1 MITLTG
7 KEILGLTLCA
17 GFSVVE
23 NYGPDELETEW
34 DIQDC
39 PAEGV
44 LNDDNE
50 IEHYRYV
57 AWLAEYPE
65 EGAFPLGDP
74 ITTEQN
80 STDKGVLP

>member
-7 KEILGLTLCA
+7 KEILELALCA

-23 NYGPDELETEW
+23 NYDSDELETEW
-34 DIQDC
+34 DIQAC

-50 IEHYRYV
+50 IEHYRHV

-74 ITTEQN
+74 IASPATTEP
-80 STDKGVLP
+80 SGGEG